1 MNDALPI
8 SLQFS
13 YKHII
18 ENENFMRSSVI
29 SGSKADIRGRGLCL
43 VLGGCTEAAPAI
55 EIFGELDGGFQ
66 EVLVIVAPRL

>member
-1 MNDALPI
+1 
-8 SLQFS
+8 
-13 YKHII
+13 
-18 ENENFMRSSVI
+18 MRSSVI

-66 EVLVIVAPRL
+66 EVLVIIAPCL